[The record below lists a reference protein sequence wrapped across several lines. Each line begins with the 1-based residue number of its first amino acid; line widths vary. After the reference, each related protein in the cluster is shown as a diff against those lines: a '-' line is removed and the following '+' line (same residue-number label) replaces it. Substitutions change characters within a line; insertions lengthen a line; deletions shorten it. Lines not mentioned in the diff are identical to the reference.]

1 MSALAIRRGSSVWRK
16 GHILAFPFLGKAGN
30 APKNPWREPYT
41 GKPGAARKPGFFRLA
56 LGEKSGFNTEKL
68 LFLEEL
74 HMKLAEALQE
84 RADLNA
90 KIDELRRRLGNNAT
104 VQEGEAPAEDPAELV
119 AQLDGC
125 IARLEELIAKINAT
139 NCATLTDKGTL
150 TELIARRDC
159 LNIRI
164 SAYRDLITDASC
176 LSQRASRTEIKI
188 ISAVD
193 VKALQKQA
201 DEMAKELRL
210 VDNKIQET
218 NWLTELK

>member
-1 MSALAIRRGSSVWRK
+1 
-16 GHILAFPFLGKAGN
+16 
-30 APKNPWREPYT
+30 
-41 GKPGAARKPGFFRLA
+41 
-56 LGEKSGFNTEKL
+56 
-68 LFLEEL
+68 
-74 HMKLAEALQE
+74 MKLAEALQE

-104 VQEGEAPAEDPAELV
+104 VQEGEAPAEDPAELI

-139 NCATLTDKGTL
+139 NCATVTDMGTL

-193 VKALQKQA
+193 VKALQKRA
-201 DEMAKELRL
+201 DEMAKEIRL

>member
-1 MSALAIRRGSSVWRK
+1 
-16 GHILAFPFLGKAGN
+16 
-30 APKNPWREPYT
+30 
-41 GKPGAARKPGFFRLA
+41 
-56 LGEKSGFNTEKL
+56 
-68 LFLEEL
+68 
-74 HMKLAEALQE
+74 MKLAEALQE

-104 VQEGEAPAEDPAELV
+104 VQEGEAPAENPAELV

-139 NCATLTDKGTL
+139 NCATVTDKGTL

-164 SAYRDLITDASC
+164 SAYRDLISDASC

>member
-1 MSALAIRRGSSVWRK
+1 
-16 GHILAFPFLGKAGN
+16 
-30 APKNPWREPYT
+30 
-41 GKPGAARKPGFFRLA
+41 
-56 LGEKSGFNTEKL
+56 
-68 LFLEEL
+68 
-74 HMKLAEALQE
+74 MKLAEALQE

-139 NCATLTDKGTL
+139 NCATVTDMGTL

-188 ISAVD
+188 MSAVD

>member
-1 MSALAIRRGSSVWRK
+1 
-16 GHILAFPFLGKAGN
+16 
-30 APKNPWREPYT
+30 
-41 GKPGAARKPGFFRLA
+41 
-56 LGEKSGFNTEKL
+56 
-68 LFLEEL
+68 
-74 HMKLAEALQE
+74 MKLAEALQE

-188 ISAVD
+188 MSAVD

>member
-1 MSALAIRRGSSVWRK
+1 
-16 GHILAFPFLGKAGN
+16 
-30 APKNPWREPYT
+30 
-41 GKPGAARKPGFFRLA
+41 
-56 LGEKSGFNTEKL
+56 
-68 LFLEEL
+68 
-74 HMKLAEALQE
+74 MKLAEALQE

-104 VQEGEAPAEDPAELV
+104 VQEGEAPAENPAELV

-139 NCATLTDKGTL
+139 NCATVTDKGTL

>member
-1 MSALAIRRGSSVWRK
+1 
-16 GHILAFPFLGKAGN
+16 
-30 APKNPWREPYT
+30 
-41 GKPGAARKPGFFRLA
+41 
-56 LGEKSGFNTEKL
+56 
-68 LFLEEL
+68 
-74 HMKLAEALQE
+74 MKLAEALQE

-104 VQEGEAPAEDPAELV
+104 VQEGEATAEDPAELV

-139 NCATLTDKGTL
+139 NCATVTDKGTL

>member
-1 MSALAIRRGSSVWRK
+1 
-16 GHILAFPFLGKAGN
+16 
-30 APKNPWREPYT
+30 
-41 GKPGAARKPGFFRLA
+41 
-56 LGEKSGFNTEKL
+56 
-68 LFLEEL
+68 
-74 HMKLAEALQE
+74 MKLAEALQE

-139 NCATLTDKGTL
+139 NCATVTDKGTL

-164 SAYRDLITDASC
+164 SAYRDLIGDASC

>member
-1 MSALAIRRGSSVWRK
+1 
-16 GHILAFPFLGKAGN
+16 
-30 APKNPWREPYT
+30 
-41 GKPGAARKPGFFRLA
+41 
-56 LGEKSGFNTEKL
+56 
-68 LFLEEL
+68 
-74 HMKLAEALQE
+74 MKLAEALQE

-139 NCATLTDKGTL
+139 NCATVTDMGTL

>member
-1 MSALAIRRGSSVWRK
+1 
-16 GHILAFPFLGKAGN
+16 
-30 APKNPWREPYT
+30 
-41 GKPGAARKPGFFRLA
+41 
-56 LGEKSGFNTEKL
+56 
-68 LFLEEL
+68 
-74 HMKLAEALQE
+74 MKLAEALQE

-125 IARLEELIAKINAT
+125 IARLEELIAKINAI
-139 NCATLTDKGTL
+139 NCATVTDKGTL

-193 VKALQKQA
+193 VKALQKRA